1 MITCLLFFTHAYPF
15 SDQVCCSQYMITYL
29 VGLHTEH
36 SWLIKLS
43 SNREGTSV
51 FDALRLNAQTKNLAT
66 LKTVCCD
73 HHRKRETDRQTDRQ
87 TDKERQTDRQR
98 ETDRQRQ
105 TDSERQTETDR
116 DRETEKRDREKR
128 GRERETE
135 TERDRDRQRQR
146 ETYTQN
152 LLPTSTKDGIV
163 TIIQPRTL
171 LDEAG

>member
-1 MITCLLFFTHAYPF
+1 
-15 SDQVCCSQYMITYL
+15 MITYL

-87 TDKERQTDRQR
+87 TDKERQTDRQTKR
-98 ETDRQRQ
+98 E
-105 TDSERQTETDR
+105 
-116 DRETEKRDREKR
+116 REKE
-128 GRERETE
+128 RERETE
-135 TERDRDRQRQR
+135 TCLLYTSPSPRDF
-146 ETYTQN
+146 
-152 LLPTSTKDGIV
+152 G
-163 TIIQPRTL
+163 
-171 LDEAG
+171 